1 MPEYEARLQAADAV
15 LADGIGIRV
24 AGKLIRQEI
33 RQNVNGTDLFPLLCG
48 RLQGSELGMYLLG
61 AKPGVAEAVRDWVR
75 DRYPTVRV
83 CGFRDGY
90 FTPAEEPDVLREI
103 RDSGAQIL
111 LVAFGAPKQDLW
123 IGEHLADSGALIA
136 MGVGGLFDFYS
147 GRVPRAPQWMRELS
161 LEWAF
166 RLMQEPSRMWKRYL
180 VGNAVFLVRV
190 ILWTIRRGSRH
201 QSESEA
207 K

>member
-1 MPEYEARLQAADAV
+1 VM
-15 LADGIGIRV
+15 
-24 AGKLIRQEI
+24 
-33 RQNVNGTDLFPLLCG
+33 
-48 RLQGSELGMYLLG
+48 
-61 AKPGVAEAVRDWVR
+61 
-75 DRYPTVRV
+75 
-83 CGFRDGY
+83 
-90 FTPAEEPDVLREI
+90 REI

-123 IGEHLADSGALIA
+123 IGEHLAETGASIA

-180 VGNAVFLVRV
+180 LGNAVFLVRV
-190 ILWTIRRGSRH
+190 IWWSMRRGSR
-201 QSESEA
+201 A
-207 K
+207 KFEFEGKL